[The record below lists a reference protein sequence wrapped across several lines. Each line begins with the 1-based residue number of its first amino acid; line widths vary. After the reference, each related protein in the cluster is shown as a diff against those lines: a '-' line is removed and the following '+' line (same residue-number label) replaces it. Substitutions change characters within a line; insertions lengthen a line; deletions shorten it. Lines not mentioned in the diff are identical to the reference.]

1 VRIFG
6 SPYTPYFLGNAFQY
20 KKHEEDLIWKA
31 IPHNIDLLITHGP
44 PLGIL
49 DLNAEQESTGSLK
62 LK

>member
-1 VRIFG
+1 V
-6 SPYTPYFLGNAFQY
+6 GNAFQY